1 MEEKVIRKTIARA
14 LVCGAFLSAHLLSAS
29 TLDFSFSADI
39 QMGIGAGTGF
49 SGTGSY
55 DNSQATGVGV
65 EYVPLAS
72 FDLTAFSETITLAN
86 VFEDGDAIL
95 DNGVLTSFKLGAST
109 SPYFEFLFDE
119 PSFYLGPADAGV
131 FYDALG
137 FNLMER
143 WRPTSEAARTR
154 SLRPCR
160 NQPGWDYWDWPAG
173 RWRDSFSGQG
183 GNKAAPAAHG

>member
-1 MEEKVIRKTIARA
+1 VIRKTIARA

-65 EYVPLAS
+65 EYVPLTS

-131 FYDALG
+131 FYDSLG
-137 FNLMER
+137 FNGAVAPDLGSGTYQI
-143 WRPTSEAARTR
+143 TSTVPE
-154 SLRPCR
+154 
-160 NQPGWDYWDWPAG
+160 PAG
-173 RWRDSFSGQG
+173 VGLLGLACWAMARQLFRARR
-183 GNKAAPAAHG
+183 K